1 LRGNMRAER
10 VRHGLTVEEA
20 ASAVGMHQNTL
31 GKWERGEADPLAMN
45 LVKLAALYDCSPEY
59 LLGLTNDRG
68 EKTAPSHH

>member
-1 LRGNMRAER
+1 
-10 VRHGLTVEEA
+10 
-20 ASAVGMHQNTL
+20 MHQNTL